1 MSDSLSL
8 LKTAIDMYQAQYTA
22 TDKLWAYF
30 STVSLALVAYTISSD
45 KVSRVFPE
53 AIAAVAAYLTFCIGN
68 FSALSAA
75 QEQLLALARI
85 VRTQGAQHD
94 ISENNFRVFSATEV
108 AWFYWLVVA
117 VIVGAS
123 IGLASFRSKAKS
135 QASVASAA

>member
-1 MSDSLSL
+1 
-8 LKTAIDMYQAQYTA
+8 MYQAQYTA

-45 KVSRVFPE
+45 KVTRVFPE
-53 AIAAVAAYLTFCIGN
+53 AVAAVAAYLTFCVGN

-85 VRTQGAQHD
+85 VRTQGSQHKLTED
-94 ISENNFRVFSATEV
+94 NFRVFSSQEV

-123 IGLASFRSKAKS
+123 IGLAWYRGKPKS
-135 QASVASAA
+135 QVRAESAA